1 VIDGRLN
8 TTAREQLAGLT
19 HTECLQRFRSIDPS
33 TAQAG
38 ELIALLEWNDR
49 NGDYEELDLATLR
62 ELMTAA
68 Q

>member
-1 VIDGRLN
+1 MRDI
-8 TTAREQLAGLT
+8 TALERERLAGMS
-19 HTECLQRFRSIDPS
+19 HAECLERFRTIDPS

-38 ELIALLEWNDR
+38 ELIALLERNDR
-49 NGDYEELDLATLR
+49 NGDYEELDLAALR